1 MSPQDELT
9 KVQNLY
15 LMQMDIWKV
24 LDGRVRSPEK
34 VKEARLCLRKFRSL
48 LKEVDWKYMGGEDVY
63 EELKNMA
70 TETDSKLKK
79 LQKSN

>member
-15 LMQMDIWKV
+15 LMQMDVWKV
-24 LDGRVRSPEK
+24 LDGRIRSPEK
-34 VKEARLCLRKFRSL
+34 VKEARKCLRQFKRL

-63 EELKNMA
+63 QELRKMAEEA
-70 TETDSKLKK
+70 DVKLKK
-79 LQKSN
+79 LNC

>member
-1 MSPQDELT
+1 MNQDELT

-15 LMQMDIWKV
+15 LMQMDLWKV

-34 VKEARLCLRKFRSL
+34 VKEARLCLRKFKSL

-63 EELKNMA
+63 RELVDLAEKA
-70 TETDSKLKK
+70 DEKLRK
-79 LQKSN
+79 LQRSN